1 MPANILNMTV
11 NIDPR
16 TWDEACALDEV
27 RNEFVV
33 PTIVT
38 IAEGGCPNR
47 VIDIGCGTGYIA
59 RSVIARLS
67 SESTQ
72 WVLLDRNPEMI
83 GFAKSIVPERS
94 NLRYMNLDLEAVAIT
109 DFPDPFDL
117 IILSFSILEMDRLD
131 LLASRIG
138 ELAAPSAELLI
149 FLPDTMEDVITAQ
162 SKNRGILKKYAE
174 GIAQIEKRNP
184 FTGTY
189 LTFYAHRDLYLVKS
203 FLNVGFRLAQVIRFV
218 TRSNRVHFCLRF
230 GN

>member
-1 MPANILNMTV
+1 MTV

-38 IAEGGCPNR
+38 IAQGGGPKR
-47 VIDIGCGTGYIA
+47 AIDIGCGTGYIA
-59 RSVIARLS
+59 RSVITRLAS
-67 SESTQ
+67 DFTQ

-83 GFAKSIVPERS
+83 GFAKSIVPERPD
-94 NLRYMNLDLEAVAIT
+94 LKYINLDLEAVAIT
-109 DFPDPFDL
+109 DFPGPFDL
-117 IILSFSILEMDRLD
+117 IILSYSILEMDRLD
-131 LLASRIG
+131 SLASRIG

-162 SKNRGILKKYAE
+162 PKNKGIIQKYAE

-189 LTFYAHRDLYLVKS
+189 LTFYAHRDLYLVNS
-203 FLNVGFRLAQVIRFV
+203 FLDAGFRLAQVTRFV